1 MTPPATSSQGAF
13 LLLGLSQGY
22 SNAVRSRK
30 VLPIKKATHSP
41 EIPGRS
47 RCLAF
52 PLRLGA
58 LSAALAILAASSSG
72 ALAQKKYDVG
82 ATDTE
87 IKIGNI
93 MPYSGPA
100 SAYGVIG
107 KTEAAYFKKIN
118 DDGGINGRKIN
129 FISYDDGYS
138 PPKTVEQARKLVE
151 SDEVLLIF
159 NSLGTP
165 SNSAIQ
171 KYMNSK
177 KVPQLFVATGAT
189 KWNDPKNFPWTM
201 GWQPS
206 YQSETQIYAKYIL
219 KEKPE
224 RQDRGA
230 LSERRL
236 RQGLSERPE
245 GRSRRQGGSMI
256 IAEESFETTE
266 PTIDNHIV
274 KLKSS
279 GADVFVDI
287 ATPKFAAQAI
297 KKVAEIE
304 WKPLHFL
311 NNVSAS
317 VGSVIKPAGFENAQ
331 DIISAAYLKDASDP
345 QWNND
350 PGMKEFYAFLAK
362 DFPEGDKLDQGTV
375 VGYGVAQT
383 LVQVLKQCGDNLT
396 RENIMKQAANLKDFR
411 TEVLLPGIKINT
423 SPTDFAPISSLQL
436 MKFKGER
443 WNLFGDVISAD
454 VGG

>member
-1 MTPPATSSQGAF
+1 MLITRNRIAIA
-13 LLLGLSQGY
+13 
-22 SNAVRSRK
+22 
-30 VLPIKKATHSP
+30 
-41 EIPGRS
+41 
-47 RCLAF
+47 
-52 PLRLGA
+52 
-58 LSAALAILAASSSG
+58 SAAFAVLAASSSG
-72 ALAQKKYDVG
+72 ALAQKKYDTG

-93 MPYSGPA
+93 MHYSGPA

-118 DDGGINGRKIN
+118 DAGGINGRKIN

-151 SDEVLLIF
+151 SDEVLFIF

-165 SNSAIQ
+165 PNSAIH

-189 KWNDPKNFPWTM
+189 KWNDPKDFPWTM
-201 GWQPS
+201 GWQPN

-219 KEKPE
+219 KEKPAAKIAVLY
-224 RQDRGA
+224 QNDDYGKDYLKGLKDGLGA
-230 LSERRL
+230 KAA
-236 RQGLSERPE
+236 
-245 GRSRRQGGSMI
+245 SMI

-266 PTIDNHIV
+266 PTVDNHIV
-274 KLKSS
+274 KLKST
-279 GADVFVDI
+279 GADIFVNI
-287 ATPKFAAQAI
+287 STPKFAAQAI
-297 KKVAEIE
+297 KKMAEIQ

-317 VGSVIKPAGFENAQ
+317 VGSVIKPAGFENSQ
-331 DIISAAYLKDASDP
+331 DIISAAYLKDASDK
-345 QWNND
+345 QWDND
-350 PGMKEFYAFLAK
+350 PGMKEFYAFLEK
-362 DFPEGDKLDQGTV
+362 DFPEGNKLDGSVV

-383 LVQVLKQCGDNLT
+383 VVKVLQMCGDNLT
-396 RENIMKQAANLKDFR
+396 RENIMKQAASLKDFR

-423 SPTDFAPISSLQL
+423 SPTDFAPISQLQL
-436 MKFKGER
+436 MKFKGEK
-443 WNLFGDVISAD
+443 WDLFGDIISAD